1 MSQYMGVSNDA
12 GKRIAQLEAELELRK
27 REDALELCKKKLEL
41 EEKKLEK
48 SGGKSRSEN
57 AVDLLGNLTEGEIAA
72 IKAARLGF
80 P

>member
-12 GKRIAQLEAELELRK
+12 GKCIAQLEAELELRK
-27 REDALELCKKKLEL
+27 REDALELRKQKLEL

-48 SGGKSRSEN
+48 SCGKSRSAN
-57 AVDLLGNLTEGEIAA
+57 AVDLLGDLTEGEIAA